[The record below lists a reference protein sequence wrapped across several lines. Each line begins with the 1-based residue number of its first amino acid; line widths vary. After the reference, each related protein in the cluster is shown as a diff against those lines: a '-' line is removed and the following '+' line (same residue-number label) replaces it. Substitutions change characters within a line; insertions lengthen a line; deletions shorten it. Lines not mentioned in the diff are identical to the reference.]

1 MKPFAQEDRHKKSE
15 INYLQNRKLVA
26 LRDKYKVW
34 CFFLGKSNQNKINKI
49 KTSFFV
55 NRKCK
60 YTNKI
65 RKVKGENSIELFI
78 IKKYSIH
85 LCQ

>member
-34 CFFLGKSNQNKINKI
+34 GFFGKK
-49 KTSFFV
+49 
-55 NRKCK
+55 
-60 YTNKI
+60 
-65 RKVKGENSIELFI
+65 
-78 IKKYSIH
+78 
-85 LCQ
+85 